1 MVAER
6 IAQFIYFDDVAILV
20 QGQSHTN
27 IARELG
33 KLIYWLFDIPNRDGA
48 GCWLSGG
55 TDDHCRL
62 MQILVVDALSV
73 DEALGSAIGSFGF
86 M

>member
-55 TDDHCRL
+55 IRDQAYADFGCRR
-62 MQILVVDALSV
+62 A
-73 DEALGSAIGSFGF
+73 ERR
-86 M
+86 

>member
-55 TDDHCRL
+55 TDDQQAYADFGCRR
-62 MQILVVDALSV
+62 A
-73 DEALGSAIGSFGF
+73 ERR
-86 M
+86 

>member
-1 MVAER
+1 M
-6 IAQFIYFDDVAILV
+6 AILV

-73 DEALGSAIGSFGF
+73 DEAHGERDWIVWSYVKNSQ
-86 M
+86 